1 MSMYGSADTQERRIA
16 AGALTPPAPP
26 KRAPYVPSTTPV
38 LLNDGRKIF
47 QTYEWVLEYNT
58 SKDLPFF
65 RQYPALY
72 EALVNQTVA
81 QKAPLTSSQMA
92 ELARRNGVPVD
103 VLITQ
108 MRRGAG
114 GGGTGANR
122 ANEIKA
128 LAALISD
135 EASKLGLSIGAD
147 QIAVVAT
154 LAQKEGWTS
163 AQIIDDLTKTVNFGS
178 LGEGSLKTNIAEFKT
193 LGTNYLVNISDAT
206 AQNWAL
212 KIARGETTAETVIN
226 SIKEQAK
233 AANPWLAQ
241 FIDKGIDPVDA
252 LAGNRDFI
260 AKNLEIDSVSLDLFD
275 PKVLGMM
282 TVTDANGTKRLADQS
297 EMLRNV
303 RRDDRWKNTNNAK
316 ELGAATAGM
325 LGRIFGRS
333 VY

>member
-1 MSMYGSADTQERRIA
+1 MSIYGSADTAERRIK
-16 AGALTPPAPP
+16 AGQQAPASPRQP
-26 KRAPYVPSTTPV
+26 MAPYVPSTTPV
-38 LLNDGRKIF
+38 TLNDGRKIF
-47 QTYEWVLEYNT
+47 KPYEWVLLYN
-58 SKDLPFF
+58 SSRDISLHK
-65 RQYPALY
+65 QYPGYY
-72 EALVNQTVA
+72 EAAVNQMYQ
-81 QKAPLTSSQMA
+81 QKSDLTAGQVA
-92 ELARRNGVPVD
+92 ELARKNGIPVE
-103 VLITQ
+103 IMTAR
-108 MRRGAG
+108 MRAG
-114 GGGTGANR
+114 GGTGGGANR

-128 LAALISD
+128 LTALIYD
-135 EASKLGLSIGAD
+135 EAAKLGLQVNAD
-147 QIAVVAT
+147 QIATIASI
-154 LAQKEGWTS
+154 AQKEGWTS